1 METLDET
8 LDGNAIAGLLY
19 EVFGTEMTSAAVTC
33 GSCGAAAAVAEGVVY
48 LHLPGAVVRCR
59 SCTALLMVITQVR
72 GVSCVDLMGMAD
84 LALSPGRPETG

>member
-19 EVFGTEMTSAAVTC
+19 EVFGAEMTSAVATC
-33 GSCGAAAAVAEGVVY
+33 GSCGTAAAVAEGVVY

-59 SCTALLMVITQVR
+59 SCTALLMVITRVR
-72 GVSCVDLMGMAD
+72 GVSCLDLMGIAD
-84 LALSPGRPETG
+84 LAPSPGPAETR